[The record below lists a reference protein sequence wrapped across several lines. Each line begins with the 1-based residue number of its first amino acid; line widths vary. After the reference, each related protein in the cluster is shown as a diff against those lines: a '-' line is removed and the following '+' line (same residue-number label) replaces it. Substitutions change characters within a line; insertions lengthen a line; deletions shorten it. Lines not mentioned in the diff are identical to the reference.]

1 MCKQCKGQ
9 LKLISYKWNDE
20 EMIYKYRCDECGDIK
35 WVITKRKEDTL
46 NNMID
51 NSDLYNKFGL

>member
-1 MCKQCKGQ
+1 MCKKCKGQ

-20 EMIYKYRCDECGDIK
+20 EMIYKYRCDECEDIK